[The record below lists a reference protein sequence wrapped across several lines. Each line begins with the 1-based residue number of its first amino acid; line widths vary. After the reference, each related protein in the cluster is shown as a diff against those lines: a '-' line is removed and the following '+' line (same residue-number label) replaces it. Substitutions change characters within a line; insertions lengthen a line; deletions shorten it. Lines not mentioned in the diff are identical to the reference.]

1 MTQAELWELIIAYNT
16 GLLSGTTIYF
26 SALTGYLIVAYVI
39 GDKLTAMQT
48 AIITIG
54 FVVFQSLISFGTIG
68 LGTRAVFLIGKTS
81 EEYRSGIM
89 INHPVIFMLSMI
101 LLGGIAAALKF
112 MWDIRHRNHA
122 AK

>member
-16 GLLSGTTIYF
+16 GLLTGITIYF

-68 LGTRAVFLIGKTS
+68 MGTRAVFLIGKTS

-89 INHPVIFMLSMI
+89 INHPVILVLSII

-112 MWDIRHRNHA
+112 MRDIRHS
-122 AK
+122 KTK